1 MRYALV
7 KNGVVENVVLVDDIN
22 THELEDGV
30 TAVQSETLNI
40 GDDPLN
46 PPDPDTPP
54 PASEPVEITVDG
66 LRVRNQQGEV
76 SVITADDDGNLHVD
90 PEA

>member
-7 KNGVVENVVLVDDIN
+7 KNGVVENVVLVADIN
-22 THELEDGV
+22 DYPLDEGV
-30 TAVQSETLNI
+30 TAIQSDTLNV

-46 PPDPDTPP
+46 PPDPNAPP
-54 PASEPVEITVDG
+54 LPSDPVMVTADG
-66 LRVRNQQGEV
+66 LRVMNEQGEV
-76 SVITADDDGNLHVD
+76 SVITADGDGNLHVD